1 MCFGNMLSN
10 NGITTKEEKYFI
22 IIISP
27 TKERS
32 ERMGGKRRKL
42 NIYLYDLIN

>member
-10 NGITTKEEKYFI
+10 NDITSKEEKYFI

-32 ERMGGKRRKL
+32 ERMGEKKEKKTKH
-42 NIYLYDLIN
+42 IFI